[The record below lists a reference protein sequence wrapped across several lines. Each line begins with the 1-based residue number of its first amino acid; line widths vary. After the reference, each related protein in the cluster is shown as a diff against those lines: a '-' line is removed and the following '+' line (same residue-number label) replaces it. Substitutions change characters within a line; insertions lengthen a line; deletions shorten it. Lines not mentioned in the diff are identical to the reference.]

1 MKQYILI
8 LLFLCY
14 AAAPAIHAAEGPWL
28 ETEQA
33 KIRLISSTLGTGEL
47 EFIPAALE
55 FQLKPDWKVY
65 WRSPGDAGLPPLLE
79 TENQEQIITR
89 FWPVPERFSLF
100 GVDTFGYSG
109 RVLLPL
115 EIKHTD
121 TGARFFFNGFVD
133 VLICS
138 DICIPISDKIS
149 LIIPQAEALPSIHAQ
164 EIAITKAKVPSETT
178 GPNIQIQAIT
188 LNAKKRKINLEI
200 KVPDNKL
207 DDIFIET
214 SLTGYSFSKPT
225 LIRRLNDR
233 LLAEV
238 DVNGTMSAEALLGEE
253 LTLTIISGQEYKE
266 VKRLLLNVGENVN
279 YANAHSTKLIPIL
292 LISFIGGFILNF
304 MPCVF
309 PILSL
314 KVASFLSSVSMSH
327 AEVRKHF
334 LATALGILASFCLLS
349 IALII
354 LRNIGYQIGWGM
366 QFQNPI
372 FLGIM
377 SLILVLFIVS
387 LFDWFYLPIPDF
399 AVKLS
404 SFVSSKKGYRYDF
417 FSGMLATIL
426 ATPCSAPFVGTA
438 SAFALSGSDLV
449 LFSVLL
455 VMGCGL
461 SLPWLIFVA
470 APSLS
475 SYLPNP
481 GYWMI
486 RIKQLSALLL
496 AGTLIWILWVFTQLV
511 GWRGEIENI
520 DSGNFKQWS
529 KELMIESIET
539 GYPVFVDVTADWCI
553 TCKVNKISVLETKE
567 ILEAFKQAEFIL
579 LEADWTSPNKEITE
593 FLAIYHKFG
602 IPFDII
608 FSPQLEEPI
617 ILPEILTSKRLLSAI
632 KGASLKLDAYQ
643 EKDKESLK

>member
-1 MKQYILI
+1 M
-8 LLFLCY
+8 
-14 AAAPAIHAAEGPWL
+14 
-28 ETEQA
+28 
-33 KIRLISSTLGTGEL
+33 
-47 EFIPAALE
+47 
-55 FQLKPDWKVY
+55 
-65 WRSPGDAGLPPLLE
+65 
-79 TENQEQIITR
+79 
-89 FWPVPERFSLF
+89 
-100 GVDTFGYSG
+100 
-109 RVLLPL
+109 
-115 EIKHTD
+115 
-121 TGARFFFNGFVD
+121 
-133 VLICS
+133 
-138 DICIPISDKIS
+138 
-149 LIIPQAEALPSIHAQ
+149 IIPHAEALPSIHAQ

-178 GPNIQIQAIT
+178 GPNIQIQSIT
-188 LNAKKRKINLEI
+188 LNAKKRKINLDI
-200 KVPDNKL
+200 KVPDEKL

-238 DVNGTMSAEALLGEE
+238 DVNGTTSAEALLGQE

-567 ILEAFKQAEFIL
+567 ILEAFKQSEFIL